1 MRHATLIWINDA
13 FSRKDI
19 FGLYPRGEESMK
31 ELGTLAVALG
41 AVVICAT
48 PVSLQ
53 WSSAKTPS
61 LTLKRAEAEV
71 GRPLTATSVAG
82 VHRRVE
88 RRAYRRGAV
97 AAGAVGAGAYYYGGA
112 AAGADVGVPVPAPEQ
127 VDVGVPPPVSEQAD
141 VGVPPTA
148 IQPQVPGPAIAP
160 YPAPGYGYER
170 GPYRAY
176 GAPGYG
182 YGPAPYPAYAGPGY
196 GHGPGPYPAY
206 GAPGYGYGP
215 GPYPD
220 TVIVN
225 PVTGRWCRT
234 EPSGHQWCW
243 TP

>member
-1 MRHATLIWINDA
+1 
-13 FSRKDI
+13 
-19 FGLYPRGEESMK
+19 MK
-31 ELGTLAVALG
+31 ELNALAVALG
-41 AVVICAT
+41 AAVMCAT

-53 WSSAKTPS
+53 WSSEKTPF
-61 LTLKRAEAEV
+61 LALNTADARV
-71 GRPLTATSVAG
+71 GRPLTPGSVAG

-97 AAGAVGAGAYYYGGA
+97 AAGAVGAGGYYYGGA
-112 AAGADVGVPVPAPEQ
+112 DAGADVGVPVPAPEQ
-127 VDVGVPPPVSEQAD
+127 VDVGAPPPVSEQAD
-141 VGVPPTA
+141 VGAPPPA
-148 IQPQVPGPAIAP
+148 IQPQPPGPAIAP

-170 GPYRAY
+170 GPYRPY

-196 GHGPGPYPAY
+196 GYGPEP
-206 GAPGYGYGP
+206 YGYGA

-220 TVIVN
+220 AVVVN

-234 EPSGHQWCW
+234 KPSGYQWCW

>member
-1 MRHATLIWINDA
+1 
-13 FSRKDI
+13 
-19 FGLYPRGEESMK
+19 MK
-31 ELGTLAVALG
+31 
-41 AVVICAT
+41 
-48 PVSLQ
+48 
-53 WSSAKTPS
+53 K
-61 LTLKRAEAEV
+61 LTLFTSVSAALVCAAMPGSFNWSPVTGTVFSDTAEAEV
-71 GRPLTATSVAG
+71 GRPLTPTSVAG

-112 AAGADVGVPVPAPEQ
+112 AAGADVGVPVPEQ

-141 VGVPPTA
+141 VGAPPPA
-148 IQPQVPGPAIAP
+148 IEPQPLGPAIAP

-170 GPYRAY
+170 GPYRPY

-196 GHGPGPYPAY
+196 GYGPGPYPAY
-206 GAPGYGYGP
+206 GAPGYGYGA

-220 TVIVN
+220 AVVVN

-234 EPSGHQWCW
+234 KPSGYQWCW